1 MTNGRQGRPRRR
13 DGGVSVRRVAAR
25 VAVLMLVAVLWTLR
39 HYVPAHADAAVVGN
53 ATGADGLS
61 VPVIVDE
68 LLSTLG
74 SLIGGETHTTGPAH
88 LPPLAPHP
96 TTQRPTTQRP
106 TTQHLVIHR
115 VAVHHTAVHVT
126 RAPHHLVRTSA
137 RPRHVAWPSV
147 RPRARHMWRS
157 AHAVRPPPA
166 VSQSL
171 SAPAPSPSYLPSA
184 RPSGLTHQPAHRHA
198 VPDHPSR
205 RAGGLVE
212 PSLVLAP
219 TRHGFRLTVPARRF
233 PSTRRTEAVS
243 VAVSLPKRRPWVL
256 RRHVAPGCV
265 LPAGILIRTADP
277 TTEYAVFPAPTLC
290 QLLCQL
296 RYQSLGRCRTPSWR
310 ATVDV
315 AAPVDRRPFDNWIRG
330 SSDEPG

>member
-1 MTNGRQGRPRRR
+1 VTDRRQGQPGRRASA
-13 DGGVSVRRVAAR
+13 VSIRRVAAR
-25 VAVLMLVAVLWTLR
+25 IAVLMLVAMVWTLR
-39 HYVPAHADAAVVGN
+39 HDVTAHADAAVVGN

-61 VPVIVDE
+61 VPVIVDD

-74 SLIGGETHTTGPAH
+74 SLVGGETHTTGPAH
-88 LPPLAPHP
+88 LPSPAPHPAPHP
-96 TTQRPTTQRP
+96 TAQHPTTQHP

-115 VAVHHTAVHVT
+115 VAVHVT
-126 RAPHHLVRTSA
+126 RAPHHLVRSSA

-147 RPRARHMWRS
+147 RPRTRHMWCS

-171 SAPAPSPSYLPSA
+171 RGAPAPSPSYLPSA
-184 RPSGLTHQPAHRHA
+184 RPRGLTHQSAHRHA

-212 PSLVLAP
+212 LSLVLAP
-219 TRHGFRLTVPARRF
+219 ARRGFRLTVSARRF

-265 LPAGILIRTADP
+265 VPAGILIRMADP
-277 TTEYAVFPAPTLC
+277 TTEYAVFPAPT
-290 QLLCQL
+290 LCQL